1 MDISIVVPT
10 KNRLEYI
17 TKLINYYDSV
27 NYSGTLIIVDSSDDE
42 ISIKTGQLIK
52 NKKKLNINY
61 IKYKANEIAAK
72 AKICSQLKT
81 KYTIQAGD
89 DDYYSPQGLKE
100 IISFL
105 DNNTDYVSAS
115 GYGYVVGYDLH
126 KNKIGGISKYI
137 TKSSSQETSVGRIK
151 EMQFHGEVADYIVC
165 KTEIFQKILQNQW
178 CNSNLS
184 TVLIRQYWEYTFK
197 LYSFLYGKSKVLD
210 IFFLVRFIIPNNTSS
225 LNPTFKRVYLKDKK
239 SFFKA
244 YFYVIKKLVKACK
257 NFKEDNT
264 QATFL
269 LSKQKIKN
277 EISNQILR
285 SKLPFL
291 KYLKLSLIKNR
302 VFAIFFKI
310 IGIGNSKID
319 LLIDKKSKKYKND
332 FAKIIEGILN

>member
-10 KNRLEYI
+10 KNRLKYI

-27 NYSGTLIIVDSSDDE
+27 NYTGTLIIVDSSDDE
-42 ISIKTGQLIK
+42 ISFKTEQLIK

-61 IKYKANEIAAK
+61 IRYKANEIAAK
-72 AKICSQLKT
+72 AKICSQIKT

-89 DDYYSPQGLKE
+89 DDYYSPQGLKQ

-105 DNNTDYVSAS
+105 NINT
-115 GYGYVVGYDLH
+115 GYTVGYDLH
-126 KNKIGGISKYI
+126 KNRIGGISKYI
-137 TKSSSQETSVGRIK
+137 IKSSSKETSVARIK
-151 EMQFHGEVADYIVC
+151 EMQFQGPVAEYIVC

-178 CNSNLS
+178 CNSNLNI
-184 TVLIRQYWEYTFK
+184 VLIRQYWEYTFK
-197 LYSFLYGKSKVLD
+197 LYIFLYGKSKVLD

-225 LNPTFKRVYLKDKK
+225 LNPSFKQVYLKDKK

-244 YFYVIKKLVKACK
+244 YFFVIKKLVKACK
-257 NFKEDNT
+257 SFKEDST
-264 QATFL
+264 QTTFL

-285 SKLPFL
+285 SKFPFL
-291 KYLKLSLIKNR
+291 KYLKLRMIKKP

-310 IGIGNSKID
+310 IRIGNSKID
-319 LLIDKKSKKYKND
+319 ILVDKKYKND
-332 FAKIIEGILN
+332 FDKIIEGILN